1 MIWIIWM
8 NDWLKDF
15 QRFSTI
21 RIIIN
26 LKSVPLIRFY
36 EKKIQKLRKWLSN
49 RKTTMCG
56 LKKDAILLVIDNGSL
71 IILTWRH
78 THRIVD
84 RDRWCSTKRVLHHDQ
99 NRNCLLVIW
108 VQMVHF
114 LERYEDSP
122 RPIVDKWNHFWW
134 QIDDFLLCTDI
145 LQHFQWNN
153 LSNWFK
159 NKGQKDRPFW
169 TLSSAIFGSLKL
181 MKYSFW
187 EFDKNHDFRKF
198 TFFNESDNFLINSW
212 LTL

>member
-8 NDWLKDF
+8 NDWLKDL

-153 LSNWFK
+153 LWNWFK
-159 NKGQKDRPFW
+159 N
-169 TLSSAIFGSLKL
+169 
-181 MKYSFW
+181 
-187 EFDKNHDFRKF
+187 
-198 TFFNESDNFLINSW
+198 
-212 LTL
+212 